1 MDRVNE
7 DKLIRA
13 RQKLDGLYW
22 MIDGLFAVG
31 TEDMK
36 ELSGLTAKQLVGI
49 GLNLES
55 LIESILEDLGVKE
68 VM

>member
-13 RQKLDGLYW
+13 RQKLDDLYW
-22 MIDGLFAVG
+22 MIDGLFVVG